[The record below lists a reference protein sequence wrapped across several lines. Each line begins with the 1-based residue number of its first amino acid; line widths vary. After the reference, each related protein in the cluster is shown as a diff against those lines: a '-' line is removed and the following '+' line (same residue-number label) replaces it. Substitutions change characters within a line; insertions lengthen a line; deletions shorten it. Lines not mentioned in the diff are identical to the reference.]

1 MKFNQT
7 KLHGVFEIHVE
18 PKADERGFFARTW
31 CQNEFKENGL
41 DPRLV
46 QCSISFNSRKG
57 TLRGMHF
64 QEPPCMEAKIVRCTH
79 GAIYDVAVDLR
90 PQSPTFKEWI
100 ATVLTADNRRIL
112 YIPGG
117 CAHGFLTLA
126 NQTEVFYQMSE
137 FYHAESERGV
147 RWDDP
152 AFKIAWPAQVE
163 VISARDRSFPDFE
176 PKKWAC

>member
-90 PQSPTFKEWI
+90 PQSPTFKSGLRRSLPQT
-100 ATVLTADNRRIL
+100 TVVYFISREGAHTAFSRLRIKQKFSTRCRSFTTRSRSA
-112 YIPGG
+112 G
-117 CAHGFLTLA
+117 CAGMIRPSRLLG
-126 NQTEVFYQMSE
+126 
-137 FYHAESERGV
+137 RL
-147 RWDDP
+147 
-152 AFKIAWPAQVE
+152 KL
-163 VISARDRSFPDFE
+163 
-176 PKKWAC
+176 K